1 VIINHLLLKEE
12 KRVKILFNTTYK
24 NYLQNNSILQIPES
38 IKDRTQQ
45 YLELSCSILPWFKE
59 NYERINDK
67 EFIKIK
73 EIYDNFATSNFF
85 YDLSKEEKRKYN
97 KTFFNEYFKTNI
109 FLRGFYADRCNNIRS
124 VIKGLDNS

>member
-1 VIINHLLLKEE
+1 MLLKEE
-12 KRVKILFNTTYK
+12 KRVKILFNTYK

-38 IKDRTQQ
+38 IKDRTQK

-59 NYERINDK
+59 NYERTNDK

-85 YDLSKEEKRKYN
+85 IIYQKKKKENITKLFSMNTLKQI
-97 KTFFNEYFKTNI
+97 YF
-109 FLRGFYADRCNNIRS
+109 
-124 VIKGLDNS
+124 